1 LKIKTKNQ
9 SKKTNQAL
17 TTKDMKVQL
26 FTFVWLLVAWHF
38 IRTQMEEGDPSLA
51 LLLMTTFYI
60 SQIIRYLKKLFESMF
75 YKVLVHEQEIP
86 P

>member
-26 FTFVWLLVAWHF
+26 FTFVWLLVACCLAF
-38 IRTQMEEGDPSLA
+38 YKNADGRRGSLA
-51 LLLMTTFYI
+51 GATTNDNILYI
-60 SQIIRYLKKLFESMF
+60 TD
-75 YKVLVHEQEIP
+75 YKILEKAI
-86 P
+86 

>member
-1 LKIKTKNQ
+1 MVACCL
-9 SKKTNQAL
+9 
-17 TTKDMKVQL
+17 L
-26 FTFVWLLVAWHF
+26 FIAWHF

-51 LLLMTTFYI
+51 LPLMTTFYI

-86 P
+86 R